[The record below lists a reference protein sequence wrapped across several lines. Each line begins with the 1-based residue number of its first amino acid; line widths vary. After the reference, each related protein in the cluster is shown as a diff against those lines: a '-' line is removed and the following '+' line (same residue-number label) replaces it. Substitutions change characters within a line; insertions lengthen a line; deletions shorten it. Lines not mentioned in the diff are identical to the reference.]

1 MSSSTITSL
10 KEKYMNLKVDKAS
23 DELNLKIKK
32 IANKLNNNIIDLDII
47 FERIEEINVNKR
59 LERKDWNTL

>member
-10 KEKYMNLKVDKAS
+10 KEKYMNLKIGKAS
-23 DELNLKIKK
+23 DDLHLKIKK

-59 LERKDWNTL
+59 LKRKD

>member
-10 KEKYMNLKVDKAS
+10 KEKYMNLKIGKAS
-23 DELNLKIKK
+23 DDLHLKIKK

-47 FERIEEINVNKR
+47 FERTEEINVNKR
-59 LERKDWNTL
+59 LKRKD

>member
-10 KEKYMNLKVDKAS
+10 KEKYMNLKIGKVS
-23 DELNLKIKK
+23 DDLHLKIKK

-59 LERKDWNTL
+59 LKRKD